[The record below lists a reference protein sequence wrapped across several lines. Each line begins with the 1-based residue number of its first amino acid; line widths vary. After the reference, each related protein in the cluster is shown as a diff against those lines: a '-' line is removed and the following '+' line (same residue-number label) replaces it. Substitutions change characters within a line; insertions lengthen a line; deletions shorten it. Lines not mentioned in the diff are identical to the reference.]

1 MKYLFL
7 SLQAKIKADVPSLK
21 KVDFYNR
28 QFEDTNNDEIEQNKQ
43 QAIPYPNCFI
53 QFSGDNPQ
61 LSAGA
66 GAKRLDVLITFKIGF
81 VSYNLVPIEMFDIAQ
96 MVQASVE
103 NFKDTMMTP
112 LQYRNQRVC
121 HDYTNVV
128 IYEYDYACVYSD
140 NIKYILNN
148 AVLKSGVTINPTPIP
163 HNTHL

>member
-1 MKYLFL
+1 MKDLFL
-7 SLQAKIKADVPSLK
+7 SLQARIKAQAPSLK
-21 KVDFYNR
+21 LVDFYNR
-28 QFEDTNNDEIEQNKQ
+28 QFEETNNDEVELNKQ

-61 LSAGA
+61 VSAGA

-81 VSYNLVPIEMFDIAQ
+81 ESYKLVPLEMFDTAQ
-96 MVQASVE
+96 LVQAAVE

-128 IYEYDYACVYSD
+128 IYEYDYATNYSD

-148 AVLKSGVTINPTPIP
+148 IVINSVG
-163 HNTHL
+163 